1 MNDGES
7 PHGDSLHGDSLHRE
21 LLGSAPFTRAA
32 APWSVVSVEGRD
44 ALDFLQRL
52 CSQDVVGLPPGSSRP
67 GAFLDPKGKLQLTC
81 RVVRAGD
88 RVLLEVRTELQ
99 DRLLQLLERYH
110 FTEQLQFAAQTG
122 WTCSEWIGA
131 TLPAGLAADQAVVSD
146 DGLVLAV
153 QRHGVATV
161 HAYGTAPAPASA
173 QPLAEDHAEALY
185 MLQGL
190 VRTGADT
197 EPRTLVLEAGLE
209 DHCSTTKGCYT
220 GQEIVARI
228 HTYGH
233 TNRRLCLLRL
243 EGAAPIAAPVELQEP
258 EDGVAVGRVMRAV
271 PLPSGRQRLGVGY
284 LPQDF
289 QQPGQRLRLAGD
301 GSGVEVLRA

>member
-1 MNDGES
+1 MNDFES
-7 PHGDSLHGDSLHRE
+7 LRRE
-21 LLGSAPFTRAA
+21 LLESGPYARAA
-32 APWSVVSVEGRD
+32 APWSVVLVAGRD

-81 RVVRAGD
+81 RVVRTGD
-88 RVLLEVRTELQ
+88 RVLLEVRTEMQ

-110 FTEQLQFAAQTG
+110 FTEQLRFAAQA

-131 TLPAGLAADQAVVSD
+131 SLPAGLAADQAVVGD
-146 DGLVLAV
+146 DGLLLAAE
-153 QRHGVATV
+153 RHGVATV
-161 HAYGTAPAPASA
+161 HAYGAVSAPTSG
-173 QPLAEDHAEALY
+173 QPLSEEHAEALY

-243 EGAAPIAAPVELQEP
+243 DGGAAIAAPVELQEP
-258 EDGVAVGRVMRAV
+258 ADGVAVGRVMRAV
-271 PLPSGRQRLGVGY
+271 PLPSGHERLGVGY

-289 QQPGQRLRLAGD
+289 QQPGQRLRLAD
-301 GSGVEVLRA
+301 GSDVLVLRA